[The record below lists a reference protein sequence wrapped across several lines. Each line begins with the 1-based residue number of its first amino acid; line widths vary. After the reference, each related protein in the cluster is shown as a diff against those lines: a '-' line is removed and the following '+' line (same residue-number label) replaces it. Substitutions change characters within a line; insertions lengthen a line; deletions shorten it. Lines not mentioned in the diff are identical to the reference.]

1 MDWCSLLYCD
11 DFFCMVNNIQQQWM
25 VSLYIDINYVV
36 YTYIEELDNDN
47 KKIYQHFHK
56 NLLITNEEQQQLPIP
71 VYSLLTPMMSLQF
84 MNHIILSF
92 RIYATDLYLSL
103 NGSMREKFQN
113 AELIWMNVDD
123 KYLQIYSN

>member
-1 MDWCSLLYCD
+1 
-11 DFFCMVNNIQQQWM
+11 M

-47 KKIYQHFHK
+47 KKNYQHFHK
-56 NLLITNEEQQQLPIP
+56 NILITNEEQQHLPIP

-113 AELIWMNVDD
+113 AELI
-123 KYLQIYSN
+123 